1 MDGAPTTQLF
11 QAALSAVT
19 ETLMDSVEKEAM
31 ANVGD
36 AGPAVEE
43 RHGGP
48 REETDGQSSRVK
60 AKERR
65 DKKAKL
71 VRRSPKHKCPP
82 VKVASKLGHSAVS
95 TPTTKSKPVRKDETH
110 DRKHE
115 EKHQQSE
122 QDDGTVMLDSNTRI
136 KSGINTQAYS
146 DLIMFCKEKETE
158 ENELEE
164 YLQRFLNRRAELRKK
179 LPDPWTRMEE
189 LADTTLN
196 LENLVASLRSNLVH
210 ANESAIVYKT
220 EADKWKNVAQRIDF
234 EESQSVREHKEIVN
248 NLEEELG
255 NKEKE
260 CEQLRAQRVL
270 LKKQVGEK
278 EERLL
283 EMEQAIQQARSERDS
298 VNKDLMKWKRAA
310 QNKAQQ
316 VGLSMKGAREELQEL
331 RAFKEQAEE
340 KLDKAHSERVKLQG
354 DLFAMEKQFDETQER
369 LEKAYLRSDVLSAQ
383 LLEKTHA
390 LQEKALKSD
399 QGDLELSSLKKRL
412 QASEDRSL
420 EMQEKLE
427 VSERGRI
434 TQYQEQEARVEQ
446 VYVQLE
452 EAKEREDRLKQ
463 KLASAKDAT
472 HKAELDGQ
480 AREEELLERISNLES
495 TLNGLLKNMQTIR
508 EKNTERESASKKEEL
523 PFRYLDHEH
532 DEVDG
537 DLDSS
542 HVGQNVVS
550 EKANQIRM
558 EIKAAAEKAWQQQH
572 HHQQQEEQDEGKEEL
587 QDVGEQDSTPTASPK
602 KKKKPS
608 RLKQKKKIMRDRKA
622 AGFPALFNK

>member
-82 VKVASKLGHSAVS
+82 VRVASKLGHSAVLS
-95 TPTTKSKPVRKDETH
+95 APTTKSTPVRKDETH
-110 DRKHE
+110 NRKHE

-122 QDDGTVMLDSNTRI
+122 QDDGTAVFDSNTRI
-136 KSGINTQAYS
+136 KSVINTQAYS

-158 ENELEE
+158 ENDLEE
-164 YLQRFLNRRAELRKK
+164 HLQRFLNRRAELRKK

-196 LENLVASLRSNLVH
+196 LENLVASLRSNLVQ

-298 VNKDLMKWKRAA
+298 ANKDLMKWKRAA

-399 QGDLELSSLKKRL
+399 HGDLELSSLKKRL
-412 QASEDRSL
+412 QASEDRFL

-427 VSERGRI
+427 MSERGRI

-452 EAKEREDRLKQ
+452 EAKGREDRLKQ

-472 HKAELDGQ
+472 RKAELDGQ

-523 PFRYLDHEH
+523 PFRYLDHAH

-558 EIKAAAEKAWQQQH
+558 EIKAAAEKAWQQQQ
-572 HHQQQEEQDEGKEEL
+572 HQQQEEQDEGKEEL
-587 QDVGEQDSTPTASPK
+587 QGVGEQDSTPTASPK